1 MGTGNTTPRAD
12 AFLGSIGS
20 PNLTQRVSP
29 SRLRHTSG
37 GFTNQKPYTLRPGQ
51 FHCLARLPCCVTPVN
66 ALDLPVQVPR
76 SPNHSTRRCHRKA
89 WVVSITSSSWTAE
102 HWYRNINP
110 LSNDYACRPR
120 PRPRLTQ

>member
-51 FHCLARLPCCVTPVN
+51 FHCLARLPCCVTPVMR
-66 ALDLPVQVPR
+66 LTYQFR
-76 SPNHSTRRCHRKA
+76 SHAHQTTAPEGATARLGWLVSPARHGRCSTGTGISTRYPSTTPVGLA
-89 WVVSITSSSWTAE
+89 LG
-102 HWYRNINP
+102 P
-110 LSNDYACRPR
+110 D
-120 PRPRLTQ
+120 